1 MKRVALGATILAAML
16 ATGCQQE
23 KTDASATKP
32 VENKVETKMSLEN
45 QTEQQAYSLGLY
57 AGRFIESNLGSYAE
71 AGVELDKELLI
82 KGFNDALAQKAE
94 LTDEQIQTAL
104 QALDQQRNAWAE
116 ENAKK
121 MQAEFAAES
130 KAFLEEN
137 AKKEGIK
144 VTESGLQYEVIEA
157 GQGEHP
163 KATDTVTVHYRG
175 TLINGK
181 QFDSS
186 YDRGEP
192 ISFGLNRVIKG
203 WTEGLQLMQPGAKY
217 RLYIPSE
224 LGYGERGAG
233 QDIPPNAALI
243 FDVELLKVGE

>member
-1 MKRVALGATILAAML
+1 MKRVAIGATVLAAML

-23 KTDASATKP
+23 KAENTA
-32 VENKVETKMSLEN
+32 VEQAEKVETTMSLEN

-57 AGRFIESNLGSYAE
+57 AGRFIESNLGGYAE
-71 AGVELDKELLI
+71 AGIELNKELII
-82 KGFNDALAQKAE
+82 KGFNDALGGNAE

-104 QALDQQRNAWAE
+104 QALDQKRNAWAE

-121 MQAEFAAES
+121 VQAEVAAES
-130 KAFLEEN
+130 KKFLEEN
-137 AKKEGIK
+137 ASKEGIQ
-144 VTESGLQYEVIEA
+144 VTESGLQYEVVEA
-157 GQGEHP
+157 GEGEHP
-163 KATDTVTVHYRG
+163 AATDTVTVHYRG
-175 TLINGK
+175 TLVNGK

-192 ISFGLNRVIKG
+192 ASFPLNRVIKG
-203 WTEGLQLMQPGAKY
+203 WTEGLQLMKPGAKY
-217 RLYIPSE
+217 RFYIPSE

-243 FDVELLKVGE
+243 FDVELIKIGE

>member
-23 KTDASATKP
+23 KAVAT
-32 VENKVETKMSLEN
+32 EETAEQKVETKMNLEN

-57 AGRFIESNLGSYAE
+57 AGRFIQSNLGSYAE
-71 AGVELDKELLI
+71 AGVKLDDALII
-82 KGFNDALAQKAE
+82 KGFQDAMADNAA

-104 QALDQQRNAWAE
+104 QALDQTRNEWAE
-116 ENAKK
+116 ANREKMVAEAKV
-121 MQAEFAAES
+121 ASET
-130 KAFLEEN
+130 FLTEN
-137 AKKEGIK
+137 AKKEGIQ

-157 GQGEHP
+157 GDGEQP
-163 KATDTVTVHYRG
+163 KAEDTVTVHYRG
-175 TLINGK
+175 TLVDGT

-192 ISFGLNRVIKG
+192 ATFPLNRVIKG
-203 WTEGLQLMQPGAKY
+203 WTEGLQLMKTGAKY
-217 RLYIPSE
+217 RFYIPSD

-233 QDIPPNAALI
+233 QNIPPHAALI
-243 FDVELLKVGE
+243 FDVELLKIGS

>member
-23 KTDASATKP
+23 KAETSTAEPA
-32 VENKVETKMSLEN
+32 EKVETKMSLEN

-57 AGRFIESNLGSYAE
+57 AGRFIESNLAGYAE
-71 AGVELDKELLI
+71 AGITLDKALI
-82 KGFNDALAQKAE
+82 MKGFTDAMGDKAE

-121 MQAEFAAES
+121 MGEKIASES

-137 AKKEGIK
+137 AKKEGVKI
-144 VTESGLQYEVIEA
+144 TESGLQYEVIEA
-157 GQGEHP
+157 GEGEHP
-163 KATDTVTVHYRG
+163 AATDTVTVHYRG
-175 TLINGK
+175 TLVDGK

-192 ISFGLNRVIKG
+192 TSFPLNRVISG
-203 WTEGLQLMQPGAKY
+203 WTEGLQLMKPGAKY
-217 RLYIPSE
+217 RFYIPSE

-233 QDIPPNAALI
+233 QSIPPNAALI